1 MTKEQEY
8 VDIKE
13 RALPFTHHYQ
23 GNYIKLSAL
32 VPTAKFKCTFVSTNL
47 NYSNNIKCKNHIVT
61 FTKSSKQCKN
71 IQKTNKDI
79 RTLALTHSQQI
90 PNLLSELA

>member
-1 MTKEQEY
+1 MLISKSKHSHLLTITK
-8 VDIKE
+8 
-13 RALPFTHHYQ
+13 

-32 VPTAKFKCTFVSTNL
+32 VPIAKFKCTFVSTNL

-71 IQKTNKDI
+71 I
-79 RTLALTHSQQI
+79 
-90 PNLLSELA
+90 